1 MVNIFISYRRDD
13 SAGYAGRLADSLEA
27 LVGSGS
33 LFRDVEDINPGDDFV
48 KAIEQNLHRATVLL
62 IVIGQNWLTA
72 KDDQGLLRLQKPK
85 DFVRLE
91 IETAL
96 RLGHQIIP
104 VLIDDALMPAPED
117 LPESIAPIAYRQALV
132 CTDSRWDE
140 DVNRLFKVLLQS
152 QKESDKNSGSKRLLP
167 VISKKLRYLA
177 ISSFLLV
184 TAGALFWYGRQYFS
198 VPDFSGNWYF
208 SGGDYLLIKQNGEHF
223 EVERINP
230 AMQTT
235 YEKGA
240 GIIKGRR
247 LEFDLEPVFTDKF
260 RYRGDLELA
269 ADKNRLRGKLV
280 EVLSNQLIPVELN
293 RSNPAVKQE

>member
-27 LVGSGS
+27 LVGSGNI
-33 LFRDVEDINPGDDFV
+33 FRDVEDINPGDDFV
-48 KAIEQNLHRATVLL
+48 KAIEQNLRRAKVLL
-62 IVIGQNWLTA
+62 IIIGRNWLTA
-72 KDDQGLLRLQKPK
+72 KDDQGVSRLRNPK

-117 LPESIAPIAYRQALV
+117 LPESIAAITYRQALV
-132 CTDSRWDE
+132 CSDSRWDE
-140 DVNRLFKVLLQS
+140 DVNRLFGVLLKS
-152 QKESDKNSGSKRLLP
+152 QNGIDKNSGSKRLLP
-167 VISKKLRYLA
+167 VISGKLRYFA
-177 ISSFLLV
+177 ISFVLLV
-184 TAGALFWYGRQYFS
+184 VAGAAFWFGRQYFL

-208 SGGDYLLIKQNGEHF
+208 AGGDYLLIKQDGDHF
-223 EVERINP
+223 EVERIDP

-240 GIIKGRR
+240 GVIKGRR

-260 RYRGDLELA
+260 HYRGDLELA
-269 ADKNRLRGKLV
+269 SNKNRLHGKLV
-280 EVLSNQLIPVELN
+280 EVLSNQIIPVELN
-293 RSNPAVKQE
+293 RSDTTGKQQ

>member
-1 MVNIFISYRRDD
+1 MINIFISYRRDD
-13 SAGYAGRLADSLEA
+13 SAGYTGRLTDSLEA
-27 LVGSGS
+27 LVGSGNI
-33 LFRDVEDINPGDDFV
+33 FRDVEDISPGDNFV
-48 KAIEQNLHRATVLL
+48 KAIEQNLQRAKVLL

-72 KDDQGLLRLQKPK
+72 KDGQGLLRLQNPK

-104 VLIDDALMPAPED
+104 VLIDDALMPSPEE

-132 CTDSRWDE
+132 CTDTRWDE
-140 DVNRLFKVLLQS
+140 DINRLFKVLLQS
-152 QKESDKNSGSKRLLP
+152 QKEADKNTGLKRLLP
-167 VISKKLRYLA
+167 VTFKKWRYLA
-177 ISSFLLV
+177 IMSFLLV
-184 TAGALFWYGRQYFS
+184 AVGALFWFGRQTLS

-208 SGGDYLLIKQNGEHF
+208 SGGDYLLIKQNGDHF
-223 EVERINP
+223 EVERIDP

-260 RYRGDLELA
+260 RYRGNLELA
-269 ADKNRLRGKLV
+269 ADKNQLHGKLI
-280 EVLSNQLIPVELN
+280 EVLSNQIIPVQLN
-293 RSNPAVKQE
+293 RSNPAATQQ